1 MNVYCVICKAE
12 MEIIE
17 DLGTEL
23 KVHPCGCQG
32 KDNQPVCKICG
43 DTGIAGQTLAH
54 PYGEVCECT
63 KDGL

>member
-1 MNVYCVICKAE
+1 MNVYCVICKSE

-23 KVHPCGCQG
+23 KVYPCGCQG
-32 KDNQPVCKICG
+32 KQPVCKICG
-43 DTGIAGQTLAH
+43 DTGIAGPTLAH
-54 PYGEVCECT
+54 PDGEACECT